1 MRSDSRPLPGVGEG
15 LRGQVFSKAQ
25 ACKPLVTG
33 RAPSARF
40 SSRTGPKPENGPRF
54 FEDFKGI
61 RKGDRTSETGERPKI
76 GL

>member
-25 ACKPLVTG
+25 ACKLLVTG
-33 RAPSARF
+33 RTSSASF
-40 SSRTGPKPENGPRF
+40 SPRTGARPENGLRF

-61 RKGDRTSETGERPKI
+61 CEGDRTSETEERPKI

>member
-40 SSRTGPKPENGPRF
+40 PSLTGPRPENGLRF

-61 RKGDRTSETGERPKI
+61 REGD
-76 GL
+76 